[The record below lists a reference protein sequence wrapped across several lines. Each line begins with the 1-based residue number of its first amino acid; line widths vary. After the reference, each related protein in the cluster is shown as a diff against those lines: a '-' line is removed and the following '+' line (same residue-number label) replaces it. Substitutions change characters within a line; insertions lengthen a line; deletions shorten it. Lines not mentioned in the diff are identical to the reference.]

1 MKIVPTL
8 LTADK
13 KLSMLDRFY
22 KYDLEVKSI
31 ERKLNVKMC
40 RRDPFLR
47 TFRYVLNNCNRM
59 RQSYC

>member
-31 ERKLNVKMC
+31 ERKLNDKM
-40 RRDPFLR
+40 
-47 TFRYVLNNCNRM
+47 
-59 RQSYC
+59 